1 MAGLN
6 RFIIDVSHHQG
17 TIDWEAVKSAG
28 VEGAIIRCGY
38 GMDQADQD
46 DRKWKRNADECT
58 RLGIPFGAYLYSY
71 ADSTAKAQSEAQH
84 ALRLL
89 AGYKLSYPVY
99 YDLEEAGTE
108 SGAEERARVFC
119 EAIKAAGYMPGV
131 YANKNW
137 WDNYLTGLTEYTRW
151 VARYNSELGMEADM
165 WQYTSS
171 GRVPGIVGRVDLNRC
186 YRDFPAE
193 IGTGSAEQSTPQP
206 AQVNYRAKV
215 NTPSGVNVR
224 NGAGESY
231 RKITAITKGTEITI
245 KLACYREVD
254 GELMRY
260 RRKMEKTSYID
271 FTSYKALPMDP
282 VNCFEHEQT
291 DYTKADA
298 ILEGMHLN
306 EMELAVLDCVLRGLV
321 RSEIIAELGIGR
333 GSICYRKRQIRTK
346 YRAYIGSLQ

>member
-84 ALRLL
+84 AIRLL

-119 EAIKAAGYMPGV
+119 EAVKAAGYMPGV

-171 GRVPGIVGRVDLNRC
+171 GSVAGISGRVDLNHC

-193 IGTGSAEQSTPQP
+193 IGSDSIPAPAPAPTLAKEQIKVDGKWGP
-206 AQVNYRAKV
+206 ATTRRLQQIFGTTVDGVVSHQYSSYRASNPGLDYGSFQWEKK
-215 NTPSGVNVR
+215 PSGTSLLIKAMQEHLN
-224 NGAGESY
+224 AGINAGLNCDGHIGP
-231 RKITAITKGTEITI
+231 KTI
-245 KLACYREVD
+245 KAIQTWLGSGSD
-254 GELMRY
+254 G
-260 RRKMEKTSYID
+260 KFDKVSPCI
-271 FTSYKALPMDP
+271 K
-282 VNCFEHEQT
+282 
-291 DYTKADA
+291 K
-298 ILEGMHLN
+298 
-306 EMELAVLDCVLRGLV
+306 
-321 RSEIIAELGIGR
+321 
-333 GSICYRKRQIRTK
+333 
-346 YRAYIGSLQ
+346 LQEWINQQ

>member
-1 MAGLN
+1 MDGLN
-6 RFIIDVSHHQG
+6 RFIVDVSHHQG
-17 TIDWEAVKSAG
+17 TIDWEAVKAAG

-89 AGYKLSYPVY
+89 AGYNLSYPVY

-119 EAIKAAGYMPGV
+119 EAVKAAGYMPGV

-151 VARYNSELGMEADM
+151 VARYNSELGMTADM
-165 WQYTSS
+165 WQYTSGGS
-171 GRVPGIVGRVDLNRC
+171 VAGITGRVDLNHC

-193 IGTGSAEQSTPQP
+193 IGTGSIPAPAPAPAKEQIKIDGKWGP
-206 AQVNYRAKV
+206 ATTRRLQQIFGTTVDGKVSHQFASYRAS
-215 NTPSGVNVR
+215 NPGLDYGSFQWESNPSG
-224 NGAGESY
+224 SSLL
-231 RKITAITKGTEITI
+231 I
-245 KLACYREVD
+245 KAMQD
-254 GELMRY
+254 
-260 RRKMEKTSYID
+260 
-271 FTSYKALPMDP
+271 
-282 VNCFEHEQT
+282 
-291 DYTKADA
+291 
-298 ILEGMHLN
+298 HLN
-306 EMELAVLDCVLRGLV
+306 AGINAGLTCDGHIGPKTIRAIQTWLGCGADGRFDAV
-321 RSEIIAELGIGR
+321 SPAI
-333 GSICYRKRQIRTK
+333 KK
-346 YRAYIGSLQ
+346 LQEWINQQ

>member
-1 MAGLN
+1 MN
-6 RFIIDVSHHQG
+6 RLVIDVSYHQG
-17 TIDWEAVKSAG
+17 TIDWKKVKAAG

-38 GMDQADQD
+38 GMDMESQD
-46 DRKWKRNADECT
+46 DKQWKRNADECT

-165 WQYTSS
+165 WQYSS
-171 GRVPGIVGRVDLNRC
+171 KGKINGISGNVDVNHC

-193 IGTGSAEQSTPQP
+193 IGSGSIPAPAPAPAKEQ
-206 AQVNYRAKV
+206 
-215 NTPSGVNVR
+215 
-224 NGAGESY
+224 
-231 RKITAITKGTEITI
+231 I
-245 KLACYREVD
+245 EVD
-254 GELMRY
+254 GKWGKATT
-260 RRKMEKTSYID
+260 RRLQQIFGTTVD
-271 FTSYKALPMDP
+271 
-282 VNCFEHEQT
+282 
-291 DYTKADA
+291 
-298 ILEGMHLN
+298 
-306 EMELAVLDCVLRGLV
+306 
-321 RSEIIAELGIGR
+321 GIV
-333 GSICYRKRQIRTK
+333 SHQYSS
-346 YRAYIGSLQ
+346 YRASNPGLDYGSFQWENNPAGYSPMIKAFQGCLNIWINAGLTDDGHIGPKTIKAIQTWLGSGSDGKFDKISPCIKKLQEWANNQ

>member
-84 ALRLL
+84 AIRLL

-108 SGAEERARVFC
+108 SGAVERARIFC
-119 EAIKAAGYMPGV
+119 EAVKAAGYMPGV

-165 WQYTSS
+165 WQYTSGGS
-171 GRVPGIVGRVDLNRC
+171 VAGISGRVDLNHC
-186 YRDFPAE
+186 YRDFPTE
-193 IGTGSAEQSTPQP
+193 IGFGSIPAPAPAPAKEQIKVDGKWGP
-206 AQVNYRAKV
+206 ATTRRLQQIFGTTVDGKVSHQYASYRAS
-215 NTPSGVNVR
+215 NPGLDYGSFQWESNPSGYSPMIKAFQGCLNVWINAGLTDDGHIGPKTIR
-224 NGAGESY
+224 AIQTWLGCGADGHFDAVSP
-231 RKITAITKGTEITI
+231 AIK
-245 KLACYREVD
+245 KLQEW
-254 GELMRY
+254 
-260 RRKMEKTSYID
+260 I
-271 FTSYKALPMDP
+271 
-282 VNCFEHEQT
+282 NQ
-291 DYTKADA
+291 
-298 ILEGMHLN
+298 
-306 EMELAVLDCVLRGLV
+306 
-321 RSEIIAELGIGR
+321 
-333 GSICYRKRQIRTK
+333 Q
-346 YRAYIGSLQ
+346 